1 MNLFMSLQHNK
12 KGMANHQRQN
22 LMVIWILNFLFY
34 ISLFPLN
41 IRFFSSRMLK
51 QLAKLTWRH
60 CKQQEAGN
68 LVRNSCTAVAFDR
81 MFGICYHRSSNSFF
95 LWTLCV
101 SQYVYNK
108 EVYSISQGFDRKL
121 CHIFATCSVK
131 QFRQDIRLVSEAR
144 NFII

>member
-12 KGMANHQRQN
+12 KGMANHQSQN

-68 LVRNSCTAVAFDR
+68 LARNSCTAVAFDR

-95 LWTLCV
+95 LWWTFMC
-101 SQYVYNK
+101 
-108 EVYSISQGFDRKL
+108 ISVCIQHFTRFWQKIVPYF
-121 CHIFATCSVK
+121 CHLFCKAV
-131 QFRQDIRLVSEAR
+131 
-144 NFII
+144 